1 LSSRAAPSCQCGLA
15 SRAAEERREASRKVE
30 PALSQLRLD
39 KGGTWPP
46 PAREGAKPDVRL
58 APVDVTGMRLVEMTT
73 EQAAAD
79 AAGNG
84 AENSAAD
91 GVTDKCATHT
101 ACDRADCTISAAAA
115 VPMIAAVAVIIRAV
129 MMAIAVR

>member
-1 LSSRAAPSCQCGLA
+1 
-15 SRAAEERREASRKVE
+15 
-30 PALSQLRLD
+30 
-39 KGGTWPP
+39 
-46 PAREGAKPDVRL
+46 
-58 APVDVTGMRLVEMTT
+58 MRLVEMTS

-79 AAGNG
+79 TAGNG

-91 GVTDKCATHT
+91 GVTDKCATNT